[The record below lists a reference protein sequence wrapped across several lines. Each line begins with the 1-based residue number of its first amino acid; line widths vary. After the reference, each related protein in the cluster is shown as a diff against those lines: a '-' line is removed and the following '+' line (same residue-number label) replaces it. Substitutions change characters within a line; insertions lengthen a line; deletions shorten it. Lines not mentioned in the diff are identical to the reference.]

1 MKKNIVSNII
11 TGLLIVFA
19 LILVF
24 SPDAKGW
31 MIQNL
36 MKIGLFQPEVPSKV
50 VTEQSDLTNG
60 TAVLF
65 KDANGKVI
73 DLTSLKG
80 KVVFINFWATWC
92 PPCIAEMPSINGLYK
107 KYKDNTS
114 VVFIM
119 ADVDGTINSS
129 TAFMKKKGYVLP
141 VHIPASSMPREY
153 FSGSMPTTIILD
165 KQGRLSFNHVGGADY
180 SNPEVAAFID
190 KLLKMNL

>member
-1 MKKNIVSNII
+1 MKKNIVSNIT

-19 LILVF
+19 LILFF

-36 MKIGLFQPEVPSKV
+36 MKIGLFQPEVQVKGAPG
-50 VTEQSDLTNG
+50 QPDLTG
-60 TAVLF
+60 GSPVLF
-65 KDANGKVI
+65 KDSNGKVI
-73 DLTSLKG
+73 DLASLKG

-92 PPCIAEMPSINGLYK
+92 PPCRAEMPSINKLYK
-107 KYKDNTS
+107 KYKDNKN

-119 ADVDGTINSS
+119 ADVDGTIESS

-141 VHIPASSMPREY
+141 VHIPVSSIPEAY

-165 KQGRLSFNHVGGADY
+165 KQGRLSFDHVGAADY
-180 SNPEVAAFID
+180 GNPEVTAFID
-190 KLLKMNL
+190 KLAK